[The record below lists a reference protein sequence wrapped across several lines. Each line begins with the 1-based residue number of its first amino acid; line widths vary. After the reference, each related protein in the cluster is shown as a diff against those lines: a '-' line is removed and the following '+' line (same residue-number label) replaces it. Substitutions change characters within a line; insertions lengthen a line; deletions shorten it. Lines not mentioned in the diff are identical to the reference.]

1 MKKNIIKTFS
11 SVFIITLIAK
21 VLGLLRDIVFANFYG
36 TGFEA
41 TAYFTAIKIPTQI
54 VDLVLSSAIVSTF
67 VPVFNE
73 IMQKDGKDKAN
84 LFAGNFIN
92 VITLVATVISIV
104 GIVFAPQ
111 IVNFL
116 AGGFDIQTYN
126 LTVELIRITFPMI
139 IFTAMAFSF
148 VGFLQSYGEFNIPAM
163 ISGISNLV
171 VIAFL
176 LLFNNKTG
184 IHGVA
189 ACMLVAWLLQ
199 LLIQL
204 PFAKRFGYKLNKKI
218 DFKDDNLKK
227 VFLLSIP
234 ILISTA
240 VLPINNLV
248 STRLASGMDEGA
260 VAALE
265 YAYKLYVVISGV
277 FTYAVGNI
285 IFPELS
291 RASSDEKSAE
301 FKDIIIKALKLLTF
315 ILIPLTLGIIIYRQD
330 IVSVMYERGEFSEIS
345 TLQTSG
351 ALLYYAIGIIGA
363 GIVEVMNKSFYA
375 KQDTKTPL
383 KVGICIIVA
392 NVILSIVLGNTRMT
406 FNGLALATSI
416 TALLNAGI
424 LTFIANKKE
433 KGIINRELLTY
444 ILKIV
449 FSAVGMA
456 TIVVFVNV
464 ILKDVITGSLMLDIL
479 RMVIGASVGVISYFV
494 ITTILKV
501 NEFKNLVKEKMERR

>member
-184 IHGVA
+184 I
-189 ACMLVAWLLQ
+189 
-199 LLIQL
+199 
-204 PFAKRFGYKLNKKI
+204 
-218 DFKDDNLKK
+218 
-227 VFLLSIP
+227 
-234 ILISTA
+234 T
-240 VLPINNLV
+240 VLPIK
-248 STRLASGMDEGA
+248 
-260 VAALE
+260 
-265 YAYKLYVVISGV
+265 AYFL
-277 FTYAVGNI
+277 
-285 IFPELS
+285 L
-291 RASSDEKSAE
+291 KS
-301 FKDIIIKALKLLTF
+301 
-315 ILIPLTLGIIIYRQD
+315 
-330 IVSVMYERGEFSEIS
+330 
-345 TLQTSG
+345 
-351 ALLYYAIGIIGA
+351 
-363 GIVEVMNKSFYA
+363 
-375 KQDTKTPL
+375 
-383 KVGICIIVA
+383 
-392 NVILSIVLGNTRMT
+392 
-406 FNGLALATSI
+406 
-416 TALLNAGI
+416 
-424 LTFIANKKE
+424 
-433 KGIINRELLTY
+433 
-444 ILKIV
+444 
-449 FSAVGMA
+449 
-456 TIVVFVNV
+456 
-464 ILKDVITGSLMLDIL
+464 
-479 RMVIGASVGVISYFV
+479 
-494 ITTILKV
+494 
-501 NEFKNLVKEKMERR
+501 

>member
-54 VDLVLSSAIVSTF
+54 VDLILSSAIVSTF

-73 IMQKDGKDKAN
+73 IMQKDGKEKAN

-92 VITLVATVISIV
+92 VITIIATVISVI

-111 IVNFL
+111 IVSIL
-116 AGGFDIQTYN
+116 AGGFDTNTYN

-148 VGFLQSYGEFNIPAM
+148 VGFLQSYGEFNVPAM

-171 VIAFL
+171 VIVFL
-176 LLFNNKTG
+176 LLFNNTTG

-189 ACMLVAWLLQ
+189 ACILVAWVLQ
-199 LLIQL
+199 LIIQL
-204 PFAKRFGYKLNKKI
+204 PFARKYGYKLNKKI
-218 DFKDDNLKK
+218 DFKDKDLKK

-248 STRLASGMDEGA
+248 STRLASGMSDGA

-265 YAYKLYVVISGV
+265 YAYKLYIVISGV

-285 IFPELS
+285 IFPELA
-291 RASSDEKSAE
+291 RASSDRKSDE
-301 FKDIIIKALKLLTF
+301 FNELIIKAIKLLAF

-330 IVSVMYERGEFSEIS
+330 IVCVMYERGEFTSLS

-363 GIVEVMNKSFYA
+363 GVVEVMNKSFYA

-383 KVGICIIVA
+383 KVGLVIIVI
-392 NVILSIVLGNTRMT
+392 NIILSIFLGNTAMT

-416 TALLNAGI
+416 TALLNATI
-424 LTFIANKKE
+424 LTFIANKKQ
-433 KGIINRELLTY
+433 KGIINKDLLLY
-444 ILKIV
+444 ITKIAISAIIMAVIVYLFNILLKNI
-449 FSAVGMA
+449 
-456 TIVVFVNV
+456 
-464 ILKDVITGSLMLDIL
+464 ITGSLMSDIL
-479 RMVIGASVGVISYFV
+479 RMFIGASVGILCYFIV
-494 ITTILKV
+494 TIALKV
-501 NEFKNLVKEKMERR
+501 NEFKSLFKTNN